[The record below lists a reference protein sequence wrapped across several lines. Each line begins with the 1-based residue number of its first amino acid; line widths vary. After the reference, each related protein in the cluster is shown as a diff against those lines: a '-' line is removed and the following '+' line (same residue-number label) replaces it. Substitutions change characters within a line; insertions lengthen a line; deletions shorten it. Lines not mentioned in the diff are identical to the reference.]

1 MNVVIIDG
9 QGGQLGA
16 QLVKEI
22 TALPNFLQSFETAE
36 APHQQ
41 QQE

>member
-1 MNVVIIDG
+1 MNIVVIDG

-22 TALPNFLQSFETAE
+22 TAQLPLLNITVIVILCVTVCQC
-36 APHQQ
+36 
-41 QQE
+41 